1 VRRWLKEIIIKGG
14 TKKMEKQNT
23 WLDEEA
29 KQLTEHKNYEELPS
43 LKLVPNVVAELTI
56 DFSKPFD
63 KWVGENQGKSVTKRI
78 IPITLNGTKMVWW
91 LNVKN
96 PIYREIITL
105 GMTGKNVIKV
115 LQTGTQANTKY
126 VLVK

>member
-1 VRRWLKEIIIKGG
+1 MENIKSWLE
-14 TKKMEKQNT
+14 
-23 WLDEEA
+23 DEA
-29 KQLTEHKNYEELPS
+29 KEFNTRNNYEELPS
-43 LKLVPNVVAELTI
+43 LKLTPNVIAEVSI

-63 KWVGENQGKSVTKRI
+63 KWVGEANGKPVVKKI
-78 IPITLNGTKMVWW
+78 IPVTVAGTRLLWW

-96 PIYREIITL
+96 PVYKELITL
-105 GMTGKNVIKV
+105 GAAGQTTFKI

>member
-1 VRRWLKEIIIKGG
+1 
-14 TKKMEKQNT
+14 MEKQQT

-29 KQLTEHKNYEELPS
+29 KKIAESKNYEELPS
-43 LKLVPNVVAELTI
+43 LKLVPNVVTELVI
-56 DFSKPFD
+56 DFSKPFE
-63 KWVGENQGKSVTKRI
+63 KWTGENQGKQVTKKI
-78 IPITLNGTKMVWW
+78 IPVSLNGVRMVWW

-96 PIYREIITL
+96 PIYREIIAL
-105 GMTGKNVIKV
+105 GQIGQNKIKI

>member
-1 VRRWLKEIIIKGG
+1 
-14 TKKMEKQNT
+14 METQTN

-29 KQLTEHKNYEELPS
+29 KQITEHKDYEELPS
-43 LKLVPNVVAELTI
+43 LKLVPNAVTELTI

-78 IPITLNGTKMVWW
+78 IPVALNGNKMVWW

-96 PIYREIITL
+96 PIYSEVIKL
-105 GMTGKNVIKV
+105 GVSGKNTIKV